1 MQWKKKQPIHCTS
14 AKPKIKQQNTQCD
27 TYNVNAD
34 VIWLDDGVHSKR
46 KKCMRTKKN
55 YGYVYN
61 SKIAIEKQ
69 QRQQRNKAIIAVIE
83 GESVR
88 VQEWTKEMSELGQ
101 RYIYWCLWLR
111 TANCNAHPQMYQRR
125 KFQHQDG
132 GGKRKKSEQ
141 AGRQPMHRQTD
152 SEWKAWVR

>member
-88 VQEWTKEMSELGQ
+88 VQE
-101 RYIYWCLWLR
+101 
-111 TANCNAHPQMYQRR
+111 
-125 KFQHQDG
+125 
-132 GGKRKKSEQ
+132 
-141 AGRQPMHRQTD
+141 
-152 SEWKAWVR
+152 